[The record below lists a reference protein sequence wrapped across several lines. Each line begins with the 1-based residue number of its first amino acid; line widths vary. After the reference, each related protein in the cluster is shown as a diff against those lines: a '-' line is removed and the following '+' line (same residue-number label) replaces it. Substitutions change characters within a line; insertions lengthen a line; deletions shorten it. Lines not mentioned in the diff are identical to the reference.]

1 MITYIGFISFI
12 LILSLSFLNYLIYR
26 RKKDS
31 YLKAGKK
38 WDKIVDELS
47 RRK

>member
-1 MITYIGFISFI
+1 MNFNFLIVLIFI
-12 LILSLSFLNYLIYR
+12 LTFCIFFYLIYK
-26 RKKDS
+26 RKRDS

-38 WDKIVDELS
+38 WDKIVKELS

>member
-1 MITYIGFISFI
+1 MFFFVIVII
-12 LILSLSFLNYLIYR
+12 LILSISFFNYLIYR
-26 RKKDS
+26 RKRDS

-38 WDKIVDELS
+38 WDEIVDELS

>member
-1 MITYIGFISFI
+1 MILFVIVII
-12 LILSLSFLNYLIYR
+12 LILSISFFNYLIYK
-26 RKKDS
+26 RKRDS

-47 RRK
+47 NRK